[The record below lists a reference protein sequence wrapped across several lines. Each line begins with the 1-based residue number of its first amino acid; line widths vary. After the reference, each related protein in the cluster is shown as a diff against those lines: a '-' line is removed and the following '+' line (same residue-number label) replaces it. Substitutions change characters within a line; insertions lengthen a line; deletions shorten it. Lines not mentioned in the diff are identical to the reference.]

1 MHGFFPREILGACF
15 ALRPRTMTRRW
26 LGLGLTT
33 MMTMA
38 GASILAGTS
47 LGACSSS
54 SDASAPLA
62 SEAGTGNVEQDAGDA
77 VDADNGAPSSV
88 YPAPHPALPEVLS
101 FGGPVLTAPHV
112 VPVFFPGDDYRTQ
125 LETYLHQLAASD
137 YWSTATGEYGVGP
150 LTVGES
156 IVLASAPPAKVSS
169 ADVDALAQSLA
180 NGTALVQGD
189 AGAAAVADSST
200 IYALFYP
207 TSTII
212 SEAPGYDSCQSF
224 GGYHA
229 DTTVTG
235 TSGPVSFTYALVPR
249 CPHLYESEGLTGVD
263 EVTAGLSHELVE
275 AATDP
280 FTETSAAYLAA
291 DDDHK
296 VWGVVLAASETGDM
310 CAWESP
316 SSTLPSGVSL
326 QTSRIW
332 SNVAAKAGHDPC
344 VPAPAAPYFAA
355 VPDLTDDVSI
365 PEYVSYGANGKIVSG
380 GKTKGVKLAVGES
393 ATVDLVLYSDA
404 PTPAF
409 TVTPQEISTS
419 PVLSFAMDRES
430 GVNGERLHLTITRLA
445 KSPARQ
451 GAKVLLYASIGAP
464 TSQSRWSISMIY
476 VAD

>member
-1 MHGFFPREILGACF
+1 
-15 ALRPRTMTRRW
+15 
-26 LGLGLTT
+26 
-33 MMTMA
+33 
-38 GASILAGTS
+38 
-47 LGACSSS
+47 
-54 SDASAPLA
+54 
-62 SEAGTGNVEQDAGDA
+62 
-77 VDADNGAPSSV
+77 
-88 YPAPHPALPEVLS
+88 
-101 FGGPVLTAPHV
+101 
-112 VPVFFPGDDYRTQ
+112 
-125 LETYLHQLAASD
+125 D
-137 YWSTATGEYGVGP
+137 YWSTTTSEYGVGP
-150 LTVGES
+150 LTIGES
-156 IVLASAPPAKVSS
+156 IVLAAAPAASVSS

-180 NGTALVQGD
+180 SGTAAVQGD
-189 AGAAAVADSST
+189 AGTMAAPDSNT

-207 TSTII
+207 TSTVI
-212 SEAPGYDSCQSF
+212 SEAKGYDSCQSF
-224 GGYHA
+224 GGYHT

-235 TSGPVSFTYALVPR
+235 TSGPVNFTYALVPR
-249 CPHLYESEGLTGVD
+249 CPHFYESEGLTGVD

-310 CAWESP
+310 CAWEGP
-316 SSTLPSGVSL
+316 SVALPTGVSL
-326 QTSRIW
+326 ETSRIW

-344 VPAPAAPYFAA
+344 IPAPTDPYFAA
-355 VPDLTDDVSI
+355 IPDLTEDVPI

-393 ATVDLVLYSDA
+393 ATIDLVLYSDA

-419 PVLSFAMDRES
+419 PVLSFALDRES
-430 GVNGERLHLTITRLA
+430 GVNGERLHLTITRVA

-451 GAKVLLYASIGAP
+451 GAKILLYASIGTP
-464 TSQSRWSISMIY
+464 TSQSRFSISMIY